1 MKGEKMRRQY
11 KATMTFT
18 ADSDWKGRYEW
29 IGLFTR
35 EGDTFTITDWFV
47 FEEAYFYLEDM
58 KERMEEG
65 LVELLIDAEHVHNL
79 AFRFE
84 LVKKLPSID

>member
-1 MKGEKMRRQY
+1 MRRQY
-11 KATMTFT
+11 KAVMTFT
-18 ADSDWKGRYEW
+18 ADSDWKGRYEYRGT
-29 IGLFTR
+29 GLLSH
-35 EGDTFTITDWFV
+35 EGDTFVLTDWFI
-47 FEEAYFYLEDM
+47 FEEAYFYLDDM

-65 LVELLIDAEHVHNL
+65 LVELLIDRKHVHNL